1 MDWLLL
7 AAVVLA
13 FAGIVV
19 GMTNELDEIRR
30 RR

>member
-19 GMTNELDEIRR
+19 GMTNDLDEMRGR
-30 RR
+30 